1 MKPSKEEA
9 QQRAMLEYDHRL
21 FQLVY
26 KLVSNQDS
34 VLNAPGKALRFIV
47 YSYIVYTTKQKQE
60 MIGQAIKDLRKTA
73 DILEKELKNE
83 PKL

>member
-1 MKPSKEEA
+1 MKPSKEDA
-9 QQRAMLEYDHRL
+9 HQRAMCDYDHRL
-21 FQLVY
+21 KQLVY

-34 VLNAPGKALRFIV
+34 VLNTPGKTLRFMV
-47 YSYIVYTTKQKQE
+47 YSYIIYTTKQKQE
-60 MIGQAIKDLRKTA
+60 MIGQAIKDLRKAA